1 MSGHQALQ
9 YHINMSDL
17 NIILPSKLS
26 IVSETETKGV
36 YEIDGLYPG
45 YGHTLGN
52 SLRRIIL
59 SSLTGAAI
67 TSIKIDGVDHEFSVI
82 DGVKEDVITILLH
95 LKQVRFRLNTD
106 EPQTVKLNVKGP
118 KQITAADIEVGGQV
132 EVLNGDLYITEITGK
147 NTVSIEMTV
156 EKGLGFIPKEMH
168 QKTKNEVGVISL
180 DAIFT
185 PIRRVAY
192 EVENMRVGDKTNHNR
207 LRMTIETDGTLTPR
221 EALEKAIVIMVE
233 QLQAIVGFTI
243 SQKVLEK
250 EVEKEESKKGEKDES
265 EKGESNE
272 FTDILKTRI
281 DTLDLSTRTLNALTG
296 ANIRTIG
303 GIARKKKEDLLEI
316 EGIGD
321 KGIQE
326 IKKILGGYG
335 ITLK

>member
-1 MSGHQALQ
+1 
-9 YHINMSDL
+9 MSDL
-17 NIILPSKLS
+17 SIILPSKLS
-26 IVSETETKGV
+26 IVEEDSKKGI

-59 SSLTGAAI
+59 SSLTGSAI
-67 TSIKIDGVDHEFSVI
+67 TSLKIDGVPHEFSVI
-82 DGVKEDVITILLH
+82 DGVKEDVVTILLH

-106 EPQTVKLNVKGP
+106 EPQIVKLEVKGP
-118 KQITAADIEVGGQV
+118 AKVTAEDITVGGQV
-132 EVLNGDLYITEITGK
+132 EILNKDLYIAEITSK
-147 NTVSIEMTV
+147 INLSIEMTV
-156 EKGLGFIPKEMH
+156 EKGLGFIPKEQH
-168 QKTKNEVGVISL
+168 QKNKNEVGIISV

-207 LRMTIETDGTLTPR
+207 LRMIIETDGTLTPR
-221 EALEKAIVIMVE
+221 EALEKAIVTMVE
-233 QLQAIVGFTI
+233 QLQAIIGFTVAKRTVI
-243 SQKVLEK
+243 
-250 EVEKEESKKGEKDES
+250 EESKEVDKDEQTEKD
-265 EKGESNE
+265 KNE
-272 FTDILKTRI
+272 GNEITDILKTRI
-281 DTLDLSTRTLNALTG
+281 DTLNFSTRTLNALTS

-303 GIARKKKEDLLEI
+303 GIARKKVEDLLEI

-326 IKKILGGYG
+326 IKKILNGYG

>member
-1 MSGHQALQ
+1 
-9 YHINMSDL
+9 MSDL

-26 IVSETETKGV
+26 IVSEKDNKGV

-67 TSIKIDGVDHEFSVI
+67 TSLKIDGVDHEFSVV
-82 DGVKEDVITILLH
+82 DGVKEDIITILLH

-106 EPQTVKLNVKGP
+106 EPQKVLLEVKGP
-118 KQITAADIEVGGQV
+118 KQITASDIKVTGQV
-132 EVLNGDLYITEITGK
+132 EVLNGDLYIAEVTGK
-147 NTVSIEMTV
+147 NALSIEMTI
-156 EKGLGFIPKEMH
+156 EKGLGFLPKEMH
-168 QKTKNEVGVISL
+168 QKNKNEVGMISI

-221 EALEKAIVIMVE
+221 EALEKAITIMVE

-243 SQKVLEK
+243 SHKTIEK
-250 EVEKEESKKGEKDES
+250 EKSKEESMKEEKEESK
-265 EKGESNE
+265 KGESNE

-281 DTLDLSTRTLNALTG
+281 DTLDLSTRTLNALTC

-303 GIARKKKEDLLEI
+303 
-316 EGIGD
+316 
-321 KGIQE
+321 
-326 IKKILGGYG
+326 
-335 ITLK
+335 

>member
-1 MSGHQALQ
+1 
-9 YHINMSDL
+9 MSDL

-26 IVSETETKGV
+26 IVSEVDTKGI

-59 SSLTGAAI
+59 SSLPGAAI
-67 TSIKIDGVDHEFSVI
+67 TSLKIEGADHEFTVL
-82 DGVKEDVITILLH
+82 DGVKEDIITILLH
-95 LKQVRFRLNTD
+95 LKQVRFRLLTD
-106 EPQTVKLNVKGP
+106 ESQTVKLSVKGP
-118 KQITAADIEVGGQV
+118 KLVTASDIEVSGQV
-132 EVLNGDLYITEITGK
+132 EILNKDLYIAEVTSK
-147 NTVSIEMTV
+147 ANLSIEMTI
-156 EKGLGFIPKEMH
+156 EKGLGFVPKDVH
-168 QKTKNEVGVISL
+168 QKEKNEVGIISV

-233 QLQAIVGFTI
+233 QLQAIVGFTVTTK
-243 SQKVLEK
+243 SLP
-250 EVEKEESKKGEKDES
+250 KEEIEEGEKVSKDE
-265 EKGESNE
+265 EKGEGSE

-281 DTLDLSTRTLNALTG
+281 DTLEFSTRTLNALTD

-316 EGIGD
+316 DGIGD

-326 IKKILGGYG
+326 IKKVLGGYG

>member
-1 MSGHQALQ
+1 M
-9 YHINMSDL
+9 
-17 NIILPSKLS
+17 SKLS
-26 IVSETETKGV
+26 IVSEVDMRGV

-67 TSIKIDGVDHEFSVI
+67 TSIKIDGVDHEFSVM

-106 EPQTVKLNVKGP
+106 EPQTVKLHVKGP
-118 KQITAADIEVGGQV
+118 KQITASDIEVTGQV
-132 EVLNGDLYITEITGK
+132 EVLNKDLYIAEVTGK
-147 NTVSIEMTV
+147 NALSIEMTI
-156 EKGLGFIPKEMH
+156 EKGLGFVPKEMH
-168 QKTKNEVGVISL
+168 QKIKNEVGVISL

-185 PIRRVAY
+185 PIRRVSY

-221 EALEKAIVIMVE
+221 EALERAITIMVE

-243 SQKVLEK
+243 SQKSISK
-250 EVEKEESKKGEKDES
+250 ETKEDDTKEDKS
-265 EKGESNE
+265 EVDKGESSE

-281 DTLDLSTRTLNALTG
+281 DTLELSTRTLNALTG

-326 IKKILGGYG
+326 IKKVLSGYG

>member
-1 MSGHQALQ
+1 
-9 YHINMSDL
+9 MSDL

-26 IVSETETKGV
+26 IISEADNKGT

-67 TSIKIDGVDHEFSVI
+67 TSLKIEGVDHEFSVM

-106 EPQTVKLNVKGP
+106 EPQTVKLDIKGP
-118 KQITAADIEVGGQV
+118 KHVTAADIEVSGQV
-132 EVLNGDLYITEITGK
+132 EILNKDLYIAEVTGK
-147 NTVSIEMTV
+147 NSFSIEMTI
-156 EKGLGFIPKEMH
+156 EKGLGFVPKEMH
-168 QKTKNEVGVISL
+168 QKVKNEVGVISV

-185 PIRRVAY
+185 PIRRVSY

-207 LRMTIETDGTLTPR
+207 LRMTIETDGTLSPR
-221 EALEKAIVIMVE
+221 EALEKAITIMVE
-233 QLQAIVGFTI
+233 QLQSIVGFTI
-243 SQKVLEK
+243 SHRTVNK
-250 EVEKEESKKGEKDES
+250 EVEKETKGEKAEES
-265 EKGESNE
+265 QKEESNE

-303 GIARKKKEDLLEI
+303 GVARKKKEDLLEI

-326 IKKILGGYG
+326 IKKVLGNYG

>member
-1 MSGHQALQ
+1 
-9 YHINMSDL
+9 MSDL

-26 IVSETETKGV
+26 IISEVDTKGV

-59 SSLTGAAI
+59 SSLSGSAI
-67 TSIKIDGVDHEFSVI
+67 TTLKIEGADHEFSVL

-95 LKQVRFRLNTD
+95 LKQVRFRLFTD
-106 EPQTVKLNVKGP
+106 EPQIVKLSVKGP
-118 KQITAADIEVGGQV
+118 KLVTAADIEVSGQV
-132 EVLNGDLYITEITGK
+132 EVLNKDLYIAELTSK
-147 NTVSIEMTV
+147 ANLSIEMTV
-156 EKGLGFIPKEMH
+156 QKGLGFVPKDVH
-168 QKTKNEVGVISL
+168 QKEKNDVGTISV

-221 EALEKAIVIMVE
+221 EALEKSIVIMVE
-233 QLQAIVGFTI
+233 QLQAIIGFTVMNK
-243 SQKVLEK
+243 SLP
-250 EVEKEESKKGEKDES
+250 KEEIEIKSNIEVDEEKND
-265 EKGESNE
+265 KNE

-281 DTLDLSTRTLNALTG
+281 DTLTLSTRTLNALTD

-316 EGIGD
+316 DGIGD

-326 IKKILGGYG
+326 IKKVLGEYG

>member
-1 MSGHQALQ
+1 
-9 YHINMSDL
+9 MSDL

-26 IVSETETKGV
+26 TISEADTKGV

-59 SSLTGAAI
+59 SSLTGSAI
-67 TSIKIDGVDHEFSVI
+67 TSIKIEGAPHEFSVL
-82 DGVKEDVITILLH
+82 DGVKEDVITIMLN
-95 LKQVRFRLNTD
+95 LKQIRFHLLTD
-106 EPQTVKLNVKGP
+106 EPQVVKLSVKGP
-118 KQITAADIEVGGQV
+118 KMVTAGDINVTGQV
-132 EVLNGDLYITEITGK
+132 EILNKDLYIAEITNK
-147 NTVSIEMTV
+147 NALSIEMTV
-156 EKGLGFIPKEMH
+156 EKGLGFVPKDVH
-168 QKTKNEVGVISL
+168 QKEKNEVGTIAL

-207 LRMTIETDGTLTPR
+207 LRMTIETDGTISPR
-221 EALEKAIVIMVE
+221 ESLEKAIVIMVE
-233 QLQAIVGFTI
+233 QLQSIVGFVVEP
-243 SQKVLEK
+243 KVK
-250 EVEKEESKKGEKDES
+250 KEEVSGKKKDDKEEDEEKDES
-265 EKGESNE
+265 KKGESNE

-281 DTLDLSTRTLNALTG
+281 DTLNLSTRTLNALTG

-303 GIARKKKEDLLEI
+303 GVARKKKEDLLEI

-326 IKKILGGYG
+326 IKKVLNTYG

>member
-1 MSGHQALQ
+1 
-9 YHINMSDL
+9 MSDL

-26 IVSETETKGV
+26 IVSEVDTKGV

-59 SSLTGAAI
+59 SSLSGSAI
-67 TSIKIDGVDHEFSVI
+67 TTLKIEGADHEFSVL

-95 LKQVRFRLNTD
+95 LKQVRFRLLTD
-106 EPQTVKLNVKGP
+106 EPQTVKLSVKGP
-118 KQITAADIEVGGQV
+118 KLVTAADIEAGGQV
-132 EVLNGDLYITEITGK
+132 EVLNKDLYIAELTSK
-147 NTVSIEMTV
+147 ANLSIEMTV
-156 EKGLGFIPKEMH
+156 EKGLGFVPKEVH
-168 QKTKNEVGVISL
+168 QKEKNDVGTISL

-233 QLQAIVGFTI
+233 QLQAIIGFTVMNKSLPI
-243 SQKVLEK
+243 E
-250 EVEKEESKKGEKDES
+250 EVEQKSVKESNE
-265 EKGESNE
+265 EKGEGNE

-281 DTLDLSTRTLNALTG
+281 DTLTLSTRTLNALTD

-316 EGIGD
+316 DGIGD

-326 IKKILGGYG
+326 IKVIKN
-335 ITLK
+335 

>member
-1 MSGHQALQ
+1 
-9 YHINMSDL
+9 MSDL

-26 IVSETETKGV
+26 IVTETEHKGV

-67 TSIKIDGVDHEFSVI
+67 TSLKIDGVDHEFSVI
-82 DGVKEDVITILLH
+82 DGVKEDVVTILLN
-95 LKQVRFRLNTD
+95 LKQIRFRLLTD
-106 EPQTVKLNVKGP
+106 EPQTITLNVKGP
-118 KQITAADIEVGGQV
+118 KKITASDITKSGQV
-132 EVLNGDLYITEITGK
+132 EVLNGDLYIAEITSK
-147 NTVSIEMTV
+147 KEISIEMTV
-156 EKGLGFIPKEMH
+156 EKGLGFIPKEVH
-168 QKTKNEVGVISL
+168 QKAKNEVGVIAL

-185 PIRRVAY
+185 PIRRVSY

-207 LRMTIETDGTLTPR
+207 LRMTIETDGTLSAR
-221 EALEKAIVIMVE
+221 EALEKSIVIMVE
-233 QLQAIVGFTI
+233 QLQSIIGFTVT
-243 SQKVLEK
+243 SKVEEK
-250 EVEKEESKKGEKDES
+250 KTVEDKKGDDKEDGEKKE
-265 EKGESNE
+265 GNE
-272 FTDILKTRI
+272 FTDTLKTRI
-281 DTLDLSTRTLNALTG
+281 DTLNFTTRTLNALVG
-296 ANIRTIG
+296 ANIRTVG

-326 IKKILGGYG
+326 IKKVLSEYG

>member
-1 MSGHQALQ
+1 
-9 YHINMSDL
+9 MSDL

-26 IVSETETKGV
+26 IVSEEQTKGV

-59 SSLTGAAI
+59 SSLPGAAI
-67 TSIKIDGVDHEFSVI
+67 TSLKIEGADHEFSTL

-95 LKQVRFRLNTD
+95 LKKVRFRLLTD
-106 EPQTVKLNVKGP
+106 EPQVVKLSIKGP
-118 KQITAADIEVGGQV
+118 KVVHASDIEVTGQV
-132 EVLNGDLYITEITGK
+132 EVLNKDMYIAEITGK
-147 NTVSIEMTV
+147 NTLSIEMTV
-156 EKGLGFIPKEMH
+156 TKGLGFVSKDVH
-168 QKTKNEVGVISL
+168 QKSKTEVGVIAV

-185 PIRRVAY
+185 PIRRVSY

-207 LRMTIETDGTLTPR
+207 LRMNIETDGTLSPR
-221 EALEKAIVIMVE
+221 EALENAIVIMVE
-233 QLQAIVGFTI
+233 QLQSIVGFTI
-243 SQKVLEK
+243 SSKAKANMQDVTNTDTK
-250 EVEKEESKKGEKDES
+250 ESSEDETKGE
-265 EKGESNE
+265 GNE
-272 FTDILKTRI
+272 FTDTLKTRI
-281 DTLDLSTRTLNALTG
+281 DTLDLSTRTLNALNS

-326 IKKILGGYG
+326 IKKVLGDFS

>member
-1 MSGHQALQ
+1 
-9 YHINMSDL
+9 MSDL

-26 IVSETETKGV
+26 IVSEVGTKGV

-67 TSIKIDGVDHEFSVI
+67 TSLKIDGVDHEFSVI
-82 DGVKEDVITILLH
+82 DGVKEDVVTILLH
-95 LKQVRFRLNTD
+95 LKQIRFRLNTD
-106 EPQTVKLNVKGP
+106 EPQKVSLNVKGP
-118 KQITAADIEVGGQV
+118 KHITAGDIEVSGQV
-132 EVLNGDLYITEITGK
+132 EVLNKDLYIAEVTGK
-147 NTVSIEMTV
+147 NNISVEMTV

-192 EVENMRVGDKTNHNR
+192 EVENMRVGDRTDHNR
-207 LRMTIETDGTLTPR
+207 LRMTIETDGTLSPR
-221 EALEKAIVIMVE
+221 EALEKAITIMVE
-233 QLQAIVGFTI
+233 QLQTIVGFTI
-243 SQKVLEK
+243 STQKNTGKDTEK
-250 EVEKEESKKGEKDES
+250 KEGGSKE
-265 EKGESNE
+265 EKGEDEKGEGSE

-303 GIARKKKEDLLEI
+303 GVARKKKEDLLEI

-326 IKKILGGYG
+326 IKKVLGGYG

>member
-1 MSGHQALQ
+1 
-9 YHINMSDL
+9 MSDL

-26 IVSETETKGV
+26 IVSEVDTKGV

-59 SSLTGAAI
+59 SSLPGAAI
-67 TSIKIDGVDHEFSVI
+67 TSLKIDGASHEFSVL
-82 DGVKEDVITILLH
+82 DGVKEDVITMLLH
-95 LKQVRFRLNTD
+95 LKQVRFRLFTD
-106 EPQTVKLNVKGP
+106 EPQVVKLSVHGP
-118 KQITAADIEVGGQV
+118 KTITAGDIQVSGQV
-132 EVLNGDLYITEITGK
+132 EILNKDFYIAELSGK
-147 NTVSIEMTV
+147 NTLSIEMTV
-156 EKGLGFIPKEMH
+156 EKGLGFVPKELH
-168 QKTKNEVGVISL
+168 QKTKNDVGVIAV

-185 PIRRVAY
+185 PIRRVSY

-207 LRMTIETDGTLTPR
+207 LRMTIETDGTLSPR
-221 EALEKAIVIMVE
+221 EALEQAIVTMVE
-233 QLQAIVGFTI
+233 QLQAIAGFTI
-243 SQKVLEK
+243 SSKSNPK
-250 EVEKEESKKGEKDES
+250 ETSEDTLSDDSESKSNS
-265 EKGESNE
+265 EGNDI
-272 FTDILKTRI
+272 TDILKTRI
-281 DTLDLSTRTLNALTG
+281 DTLDFSTRTLNALTS

-326 IKKILGGYG
+326 IKKVLSTYS

>member
-1 MSGHQALQ
+1 
-9 YHINMSDL
+9 MSDL

-26 IVSETETKGV
+26 VVSEVGTKGV
-36 YEIDGLYPG
+36 FEIDGLYPG

-59 SSLTGAAI
+59 SSIPGAAI
-67 TSIKIDGVDHEFSVI
+67 TSLKIDGVDHEFSVM

-95 LKQVRFRLNTD
+95 LKQVRFHLLTD
-106 EPQTVKLNVKGP
+106 EPQTVKLNIKGP
-118 KQITAADIEVGGQV
+118 KLVTAGDIEVSGQV
-132 EVLNGDLYITEITGK
+132 EILNKDLYITEVTNK
-147 NTVSIEMTV
+147 NSLSIEMTI
-156 EKGLGFIPKEMH
+156 EKGLGFVPKDMH
-168 QKTKNEVGVISL
+168 QKTKNEVGMISV

-207 LRMTIETDGTLTPR
+207 LRMIIETDGTLTPK
-221 EALEKAIVIMVE
+221 EALEYAITIMIK
-233 QLQAIVGFTI
+233 QLEAIGSFTI
-243 SQKVLEK
+243 ASMADNK
-250 EVEKEESKKGEKDES
+250 EVANESQSEDKEESDKNEG
-265 EKGESNE
+265 NE

-326 IKKILGGYG
+326 IKKVLGIYG

>member
-1 MSGHQALQ
+1 
-9 YHINMSDL
+9 MSDL

-26 IVSETETKGV
+26 IISEVGTKGV

-59 SSLTGAAI
+59 SSLSGAAI
-67 TSIKIDGVDHEFSVI
+67 TSIKIDGASHEFSTL

-95 LKQVRFRLNTD
+95 LKQVRFRLSTD
-106 EPQTVKLNVKGP
+106 EAQTVTLEVKGP
-118 KQITAADIEVGGQV
+118 KKVTAEDIKTTGQV
-132 EVLNGDLYITEITGK
+132 EVLNSDLYIAEVTGK
-147 NTVSIEMTV
+147 SNLSIEMTI
-156 EKGLGFIPKEMH
+156 EKGLGFVPKDVH
-168 QKTKNEVGVISL
+168 QKSKTEVGTIAL

-185 PIRRVAY
+185 PIRRVSY

-207 LRMTIETDGTLTPR
+207 LRMTIETDGTLSPR
-221 EALEKAIVIMVE
+221 EALEKAITIMVE

-243 SQKVLEK
+243 SSRKVSDGD
-250 EVEKEESKKGEKDES
+250 EVSSDKDES
-265 EKGESNE
+265 EEKKSSSEGSE

-281 DTLDLSTRTLNALTG
+281 DALDLSTRTLNALTG

-326 IKKILGGYG
+326 IKKVLSGYG

>member
-1 MSGHQALQ
+1 
-9 YHINMSDL
+9 MSDL

-26 IVSETETKGV
+26 IVSEVDMKGV

-67 TSIKIDGVDHEFSVI
+67 TSLKIDGVDHEFSVI

-95 LKQVRFRLNTD
+95 LKQIRFRLNTD
-106 EPQTVKLNVKGP
+106 EPQIVKFQVKGP
-118 KQITAADIEVGGQV
+118 KVVTAGDIQISGQV
-132 EVLNGDLYITEITGK
+132 EVLNKDLYIAEVTGK
-147 NTVSIEMTV
+147 NTLSIEMTV
-156 EKGLGFIPKEMH
+156 EKGLGFVPKEMH

-185 PIRRVAY
+185 PIRRVSY

-207 LRMTIETDGTLTPR
+207 LHMTIETDGTLTPR
-221 EALEKAIVIMVE
+221 EALERAITIMVE
-233 QLQAIVGFTI
+233 QLQAIVGFTV
-243 SQKVLEK
+243 SHRVLSKETEK
-250 EVEKEESKKGEKDES
+250 EGSLSLPHKSSKGEEKE
-265 EKGESNE
+265 ESNE

-303 GIARKKKEDLLEI
+303 GVARKKKEDLLEI

-326 IKKILGGYG
+326 IKKVLGIYG